1 MIAAGSHNHV
11 WPCRR
16 YAISSDSRRTLRQ
29 RQTLLNRHP
38 KTPTLAIAAAWL
50 TAGVLFAASS
60 GCARL
65 ARGTDRLEPKVLT
78 SEISNPVS
86 IPQLDRWLVMD
97 EISDEIDDYFRIYR
111 EERIRIENNLVT
123 EGWIETYPEIGS
135 TILEP
140 WRHDSVR
147 GFERLHATLQTV
159 RRYAKVRVMPTGDS
173 YMVDVKVFKELE
185 DNPQPI
191 QSAVSGKYFR
201 NDTAVDVDD
210 EEIWEN
216 TPGVEWIKMGR
227 DIALEQKILGNI
239 VRRLSGADVSRPPSF

>member
-1 MIAAGSHNHV
+1 MKQLTLSGEPDFFRLPPHFN
-11 WPCRR
+11 
-16 YAISSDSRRTLRQ
+16 SSDQLS
-29 RQTLLNRHP
+29 LNHHP
-38 KTPTLAIAAAWL
+38 KTGILALIAAWL
-50 TAGVLFAASS
+50 TAGVLLVSSS

-78 SEISNPVS
+78 SEISNPVA

-147 GFERLHATLQTV
+147 GFERYHASLQTV

-173 YMVDVKVFKELE
+173 YLVDVKVFKELE
-185 DNPQPI
+185 DNPRPI
-191 QSAVSGKYFR
+191 QSAVSGKYLR
-201 NDTAVDVDD
+201 NDTALDVDE

-216 TPGVEWIKMGR
+216 SPGVDWIEMGR

-239 VRRLSGADVSRPPSF
+239 VGRLSGADVSRPPSF